1 MKETSFIDQNKEKW
15 KKFQTL
21 AANESADPEEL
32 ADLYTDITD
41 DLSYAQTFY
50 SKRTVRVFLNQIAQS
65 IHNLVHKERSE
76 SLKKFI
82 TVWRV
87 SLPLEIY
94 RSRKNIQFA
103 FWVFLFWTAV
113 GAFST
118 WMNPD
123 FPRLIM
129 GDNYVDRTIQ
139 NINNN
144 DPLAVYHDKHQLAMF
159 FGITLN
165 NIQVAFYSFIF
176 GISFTIGTHI
186 FLMKNAVML
195 GSFQWFFKMKGLLIT
210 SFLGIWIHG
219 AFEISSLIIAAG
231 AGITLGN
238 GLLFPGSYTRL
249 QSLQLSAKR
258 GLKIMMSLVPFLI
271 CAGFLESYVTHNY
284 QSLAEW
290 SKWLII
296 LFSFGLIV
304 FYYVVYPVIVARK
317 YPELVY
323 ESKVPHRTVKNTFD
337 LHRLRGFGQAF
348 SDSFS
353 FYRVH
358 ILNIVKTNLLI
369 SGPIV
374 LAMLVFQDVRRFQDI
389 THQYEY
395 DWISQLRIFTGAD
408 LKSGWDVLIIL
419 GWTIVLAQ
427 LITTTMYCFK
437 HQSAVYSLKAMV
449 VYNYSKLPATW
460 LLSCLVFL
468 ILFFIP
474 VFWNILFLFVVP
486 LFIMVGHSM
495 AFGEGTFG
503 KRASEGFS
511 FSTNSYGTQ
520 LLTLGAFLFMMF
532 VFAQP
537 IAFVLSY
544 QVVGYMEDP
553 AFPDL
558 LDLLA
563 GFTKNIA
570 RYYTTDFVAVSN
582 VVRQVIYLLFG
593 LFVLPIYAIQ
603 LGFLYFDMRE
613 KQNAVGLKKSFESFG
628 KRKRTKETAA
638 DFEE

>member
-103 FWVFLFWTAV
+103 FWVFLFWAVV

-129 GDNYVDRTIQ
+129 GDYYVDKTIQ

-144 DPLAVYHDKHQLAMF
+144 DPLAVYHDKFQLAMF
-159 FGITLN
+159 FRITLN

-176 GISFTIGTHI
+176 GILFTIGTHI
-186 FLMKNAVML
+186 FLMKNAIML

-219 AFEISSLIIAAG
+219 AFEISALVIAAG

-296 LFSFGLIV
+296 LFSFALIV

-323 ESKVPHRTVKNTFD
+323 ESKVPYREVKNTFD
-337 LHRLRGFGQAF
+337 VYRLRTFGQSF

-358 ILNIVKTNLLI
+358 IMRIVKTNLLI
-369 SGPIV
+369 SAPIV
-374 LAMLVFQDVRRFQDI
+374 LAMMVFQDVRRFQDI

-395 DWISQLRIFTGAD
+395 DWISQMRILTGVD
-408 LKSGWDVLIIL
+408 LKTGWDWLMIL

-427 LITTTMYCFK
+427 LITTVMYSFK
-437 HQSAVYSLKAMV
+437 HQTEAYSLRKMV
-449 VYNYSKLPATW
+449 IYNYKHLPATW
-460 LLSCLVFL
+460 LLSLLVFL
-468 ILFFIP
+468 CLFLVP
-474 VFWNILFLFVVP
+474 VFWNLLFLFIVP
-486 LFIMVGHSM
+486 LFVLVGHSM
-495 AFGEGTFG
+495 ASGEGSFSTRV
-503 KRASEGFS
+503 KEGFS
-511 FSTNSYGTQ
+511 FSTNSYGSQ
-520 LLTLGAFLFMMF
+520 LIALGAFLFMFF
-532 VFAQP
+532 VFIQP

-544 QVVGYMEDP
+544 QVVGYMNDP
-553 AFPDL
+553 AVPDL
-558 LDLLA
+558 LDVLA
-563 GFTKNIA
+563 SFTKNVS
-570 RYYTTDFVAVSN
+570 RYYTNEFVAVSN
-582 VVRQVIYLLFG
+582 VVRQIVYLLFG
-593 LFVLPIYAIQ
+593 FFILPIYFIQ
-603 LGFLYFDMRE
+603 LGFLYYDMRE
-613 KQNAVGLKKSFESFG
+613 KQNAVGLRKSFESFG
-628 KRKRTKETAA
+628 KRRRTKETPA
-638 DFEE
+638 DFE